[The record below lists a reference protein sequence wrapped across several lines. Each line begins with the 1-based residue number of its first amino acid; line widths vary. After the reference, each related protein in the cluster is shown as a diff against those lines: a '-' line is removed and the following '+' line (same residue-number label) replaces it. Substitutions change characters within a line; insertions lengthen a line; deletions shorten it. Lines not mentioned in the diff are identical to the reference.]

1 MTNASHA
8 IAMQT
13 RSSTARRERAQTAAS
28 PQRPDPQR
36 ERTPERGAAFE
47 SLRRARSALERARQ
61 EVALL
66 EEVAQRLAGP
76 FLLSRAHALWKQLE
90 VAGGSVTER
99 GPGLFERLRAARA
112 RHESAEAGLR
122 AAEAELFATARGE
135 ARTLARW

>member
-1 MTNASHA
+1 V
-8 IAMQT
+8 QT
-13 RSSTARRERAQTAAS
+13 RASTSHPQGT
-28 PQRPDPQR
+28 PQRPAHQR
-36 ERTPERGAAFE
+36 SERTPERGAAFE
-47 SLRRARSALERARQ
+47 GLRRARSALERAQQ

-90 VAGGSVTER
+90 VAGGSATGR

-122 AAEAELFATARGE
+122 AAEAELFSSTRGPAR
-135 ARTLARW
+135 LAAQG